1 MGYGKCI
8 KNKDKNKKN
17 NKIKRMRERGMK
29 GAGNG
34 DGVVG
39 GSSSTMTGWLWV

>member
-17 NKIKRMRERGMK
+17 KIKRMREIGMK

-39 GSSSTMTGWLWV
+39 DSSSTMTGWLL